1 MTPRPY
7 FFFANYLNHAQSHL
21 TTPQQD
27 THTLNP
33 KPNHNELSLKTLLT
47 STKA

>member
-7 FFFANYLNHAQSHL
+7 LFFCTLDAQSHL

-33 KPNHNELSLKTLLT
+33 KPNHKELSLKTT